1 MNQLDFPFGGAYP
14 RRCVTGTSR
23 TIGTGEVFILI
34 LLIRYCV
41 WKGMAGPV
49 AVARRA
55 FPNSKEGRGE
65 VIQQG
70 LSRYVSD
77 SKGQKERGRDSS
89 YYP

>member
-1 MNQLDFPFGGAYP
+1 
-14 RRCVTGTSR
+14 
-23 TIGTGEVFILI
+23 
-34 LLIRYCV
+34 
-41 WKGMAGPV
+41 MAGPV